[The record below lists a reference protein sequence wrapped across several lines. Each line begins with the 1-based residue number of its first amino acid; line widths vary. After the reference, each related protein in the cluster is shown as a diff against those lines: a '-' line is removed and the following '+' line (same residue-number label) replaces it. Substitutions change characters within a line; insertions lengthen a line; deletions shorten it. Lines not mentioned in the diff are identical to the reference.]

1 MLTFIY
7 SFNDGLKFNIDSDI
21 VDAFKRKDFTE
32 IMNEKKSNIVFM
44 PLNIETFKK
53 VFAPEFELINIETVD
68 NKTIAYFKL
77 SEDYKK

>member
-1 MLTFIY
+1 
-7 SFNDGLKFNIDSDI
+7 
-21 VDAFKRKDFTE
+21 
-32 IMNEKKSNIVFM
+32 M

-68 NKTIAYFKL
+68 NKTIAYFNL